1 MRKKRKL
8 WQLLRLGISLLS
20 IFCFLNYWTACK
32 PRIQTVPVA
41 IGEAR
46 IVGTFTAG
54 IATLVPGEDPAG
66 AYFIVTKALWYE
78 TYKLAWKVRAL
89 ELEIEKL
96 KAKDKKP

>member
-1 MRKKRKL
+1 MCM
-8 WQLLRLGISLLS
+8 LLICCSLS
-20 IFCFLNYWTACK
+20 SWTSCK
-32 PRIQTVPVA
+32 PKIQTVPVA

-54 IATLVPGEDPAG
+54 IATLFPGEDPAG

-96 KAKDKKP
+96 KANGKK

>member
-1 MRKKRKL
+1 MRNERKP
-8 WQLLRLGISLLS
+8 WQQLRPATCLLLICCSLS
-20 IFCFLNYWTACK
+20 FWTSCK
-32 PRIQTVPVA
+32 PRIQTIPVA

-89 ELEIEKL
+89 ELEIERL
-96 KAKDKKP
+96 KANGKK